1 MDRISERR
9 GVENECQ
16 ILQTC
21 NSANYDGDHEPP
33 NKKLKID
40 KDGKEIYECK
50 TCGKVF
56 TCGGRS
62 GISRLN
68 QHILV
73 CKGVMKSRIAEHFNL
88 KKIDHM
94 MVRESITQM
103 TLKHYLPFHFVEWDE
118 FRAFT
123 KFVSHSEAE
132 FLSRNAVSADVMNV
146 YLLEKDKLKKQLA
159 AIEGSVCL
167 SFRCWP
173 SSASSRGYFT
183 LTAHFMDD
191 QWDLNVKL
199 LNFCHLDHSHD
210 NFELSRNVI
219 GCLQEWGIEK
229 NIFSITM
236 DNSSANDDT
245 DLQNLKN
252 QLCSLDSLL
261 RTFITSA
268 TAPSLEKHFKCCACV
283 LDLMVQDSLKVVSDV
298 LDKIRNNLKYLS
310 VSDSR
315 LKQFCQC
322 VEEVGGGDDSDG
334 LYLDV
339 PGKWVSTYRML
350 KSSIKYRSAFER
362 MCLKDTTY
370 SHCPSSEEWERGE
383 KICEFLMLF
392 YELTTIITQSTY
404 PTSLDHLDKFCG
416 IKFLLKKMML
426 SEDDKIRDMA
436 SKMFNEYD
444 KYFSEY
450 SMILAFGCVLNPCL
464 KFESLEY
471 VYERLGHDTET
482 VKAMVSNVRKALYTL
497 FNEYAN
503 KVASTSTRFSLTGSR
518 SSSTT
523 REKEMYSMDQKF
535 QEYLEKKR
543 QKKYEGGVTQL
554 DLYLKETGRY
564 YKNPLEYWKSR
575 DDKYDILARMARD
588 VLSIPIITV
597 ASESAFSPGSCILNK
612 YRNCMVSENLQALA
626 CSHNWLFGFS
636 PSDQSEDAIEVEET
650 RKIDINLS
658 KQDSKCH
665 CVHENNADD

>member
-1 MDRISERR
+1 MDHISERH
-9 GVENECQ
+9 GVENECR

-40 KDGKEIYECK
+40 KDGKETYECK
-50 TCGKVF
+50 ACGKVF

-68 QHILV
+68 QHILI
-73 CKGVMKSRIAEHFNL
+73 CPLAMKSRIAEHFKL

-94 MVRESITQM
+94 MIRESVTQM
-103 TLKHYLPFHFVEWDE
+103 TIENYLPFRFVEWDK

-123 KFVSHSEAE
+123 KFVSHNEAE
-132 FLSRNAVSADVMNV
+132 FLSRDAVIADVMKV
-146 YLLEKDKLKKQLA
+146 YLVEKDKLKKQLA

-167 SFRCWP
+167 SFRCST

-191 QWDLNVKL
+191 QWNLNVKL

-210 NFELSRNVI
+210 DFELSRKVI
-219 GCLQEWGIEK
+219 GCLQEWGIER
-229 NIFSITM
+229 NVFSITM
-236 DNSSANDDT
+236 DNASANDG
-245 DLQNLKN
+245 DLLNLKN
-252 QLCSLDSLL
+252 QLSTLDSFL
-261 RTFITSA
+261 RTFITLA
-268 TAPSLEKHFKCCACV
+268 TPASLEKHFKCCAPV
-283 LDLMVQDSLKVVSDV
+283 LDLMVHESLKVISDV
-298 LDKIRNNLKYLS
+298 LDKIRNSLKYLS
-310 VSDSR
+310 VSNSR
-315 LKQFCQC
+315 LKQFCQS
-322 VEEVGGGDDSDG
+322 VEEVGDGSDV
-334 LYLDV
+334 LHLDV
-339 PGKWVSTYRML
+339 PGKWVSTYTML
-350 KSSIKYRSAFER
+350 KSSIKYRSAFEH

-383 KICEFLMLF
+383 KICAFLKMF
-392 YELTTIITQSTY
+392 YGLTTIISQSTY
-404 PTSLDHLDKFCG
+404 PTSRTHLDKFWG
-416 IKFLLKKMML
+416 IEISLKKMML

-436 SKMFNEYD
+436 SKMLNEFD
-444 KYFSEY
+444 KYLSEY
-450 SMILAFGCVLNPCL
+450 SMILAFGCVLNPRL
-464 KFESLEY
+464 KFKFLEFLY
-471 VYERLGHDTET
+471 KKLGHDTET
-482 VKAMVSNVRKALYTL
+482 VKDKVSNVRKALYTL

-503 KVASTSTRFSLTGSR
+503 KVASTSTRFSLMGSR

-523 REKEMYSMDQKF
+523 WKKEMDSMDIKF

-543 QKKYEGGVTQL
+543 QKKYEDGVTQL
-554 DLYLKETGRY
+554 DLYLKETTDRY

-575 DDKYDILARMARD
+575 DHKYDILARMARD

-612 YRNCMVSENLQALA
+612 YRNCMVSENLQALV

-636 PSDQSEDAIEVEET
+636 PSDRSEDEIEET

-658 KQDSKCH
+658 KQDSKCQ
-665 CVHENNADD
+665 CVHESKTDD

>member
-1 MDRISERR
+1 MDHISERR

-21 NSANYDGDHEPP
+21 NSANYDGDREPP

-40 KDGKEIYECK
+40 KYGKEVYECK

-73 CKGVMKSRIAEHFNL
+73 CPLVMKSHIAEHFKL

-103 TLKHYLPFHFVEWDE
+103 TIKHYLPSQLVEWDK

-123 KFVSHSEAE
+123 KFVSHNEAE
-132 FLSRNAVSADVMNV
+132 FLSRNTVVADVMKV

-167 SFRCWP
+167 SFRCWN
-173 SSASSRGYFT
+173 SSASSHGYFT

-191 QWDLNVKL
+191 EWNLIVKL
-199 LNFCHLDHSHD
+199 LNFCHFDPSHD
-210 NFELSRNVI
+210 NFELSRKVI
-219 GCLQEWGIEK
+219 GCLQEWGIER
-229 NIFSITM
+229 NIFSITI
-236 DNSSANDDT
+236 DNASANDDG

-268 TAPSLEKHFKCCACV
+268 TGPSLEKHFKCCAHV
-283 LDLMVQDSLKVVSDV
+283 LDLMVQESLKVVSDV
-298 LDKIRNNLKYLS
+298 LDKIRNSLKYLS
-310 VSDSR
+310 VSESR

-322 VEEVGGGDDSDG
+322 VEEGGGSDDSDG

-339 PGKWVSTYRML
+339 PGKWVSTYMML
-350 KSSIKYRSAFER
+350 KSAIKYRSAFER

-370 SHCPSSEEWERGE
+370 NCPSSEEWERGE

-392 YELTTIITQSTY
+392 YELTTIISQSTY
-404 PTSLDHLDKFCG
+404 PTSLDHLNKFCG
-416 IKFLLKKMML
+416 IEFLLRKMML

-436 SKMFNEYD
+436 SKMSNEYD

-471 VYERLGHDTET
+471 LYERLGHDTET
-482 VKAMVSNVRKALYTL
+482 VKAKVSNVRKALYTL

-503 KVASTSTRFSLTGSR
+503 KVASTSTMFSLMGSR

-523 REKEMYSMDQKF
+523 LEKEMDSMDLKF

-543 QKKYEGGVTQL
+543 QKRYEGGVTQL
-554 DLYLKETGRY
+554 DLYLKETDRY
-564 YKNPLEYWKSR
+564 YKNPLEYWKYR
-575 DDKYDILARMARD
+575 DHNYGILERMARD
-588 VLSIPIITV
+588 VFSIPIITV

-612 YRNCMVSENLQALA
+612 YRNSMVSENLQALV

-636 PSDQSEDAIEVEET
+636 PSDQSEDEFQKT
-650 RKIDINLS
+650 RIIDINLS

-665 CVHENNADD
+665 CVNEIKTDD